1 MLTWKTRVRGG
12 AFLAATGVGAILL
25 LASAEPSS
33 AGLFSWLKG
42 NPNQGGY
49 QGGYQDDNSGNSGG
63 GFFGGRNGGG
73 FFGGGSRAPQQPG
86 SQAFHGDEL
95 PPEEFDAAAAAWI
108 TNPALGTPTL
118 ASANIAATK
127 AAIARYQAIVAQGGW
142 PMVPAVVM
150 KPGSR
155 GPEIVTLHR
164 RLEIEGDLVGQSIP
178 EEYDAAVVAAVKKFQ
193 ARHGLPPTGV
203 VDMRVTVE
211 ALNVPA
217 TVRLAQLQASLKRL
231 QTLAPAAGNRY
242 VVVNIPAAQAE
253 AVENGQVVQ
262 RHATVVGKPE
272 RPTPELASKI
282 QEINFNPY
290 WYVPKSIIYKD
301 LVPKAQEFARRNQ
314 DMLAAYHMEAFDA
327 AGNPVDSRQI
337 NWFGPEVYNYQFR
350 QLPWDQNSLGFVKI
364 NFPNKDSVYMHD
376 TPLKSLFGRSVRFE
390 SSGCVRTDNIEP
402 LVVWLLRDTGGWDL
416 QRIQQV
422 KQTGEQIDVKL
433 VKPIPVYFSYITA
446 WSAPDGIVQFRP
458 DIYQQD
464 GSGPETASA
473 Y

>member
-1 MLTWKTRVRGG
+1 
-12 AFLAATGVGAILL
+12 
-25 LASAEPSS
+25 
-33 AGLFSWLKG
+33 
-42 NPNQGGY
+42 
-49 QGGYQDDNSGNSGG
+49 
-63 GFFGGRNGGG
+63 
-73 FFGGGSRAPQQPG
+73 
-86 SQAFHGDEL
+86 
-95 PPEEFDAAAAAWI
+95 
-108 TNPALGTPTL
+108 
-118 ASANIAATK
+118 
-127 AAIARYQAIVAQGGW
+127 
-142 PMVPAVVM
+142 
-150 KPGSR
+150 
-155 GPEIVTLHR
+155 
-164 RLEIEGDLVGQSIP
+164 
-178 EEYDAAVVAAVKKFQ
+178 
-193 ARHGLPPTGV
+193 
-203 VDMRVTVE
+203 
-211 ALNVPA
+211 
-217 TVRLAQLQASLKRL
+217 LQASLKRL

-272 RPTPELASKI
+272 RPTPELSSKI